1 MLTGNKGKAIIID
14 PDTGEQ
20 LPVRKVR
27 GSKAGG
33 WIELCGP
40 AAPLVVVAGE
50 GIETVLAVRHAMM
63 SCNLDLSTTA
73 FWSLID
79 LGNIGGA
86 AKASIS
92 HPTARDAAGR
102 PRRVPGS
109 DPDLDKPGVV
119 LPASVTHVVLLGD
132 GDSDPVMTQCA
143 MYRGQVRFSAPGRTV
158 YVAWAPPGMDFA
170 DLVCERDGIER
181 IVAILQAAQ
190 PMARPEFPAPEASA
204 RARPAKPALA
214 YVNGAAVP
222 VVPAGGGRGGRGAD
236 VPSGAG
242 GPKGRPV
249 IKIVGGELDRCVN
262 EAESALIGS
271 DPEFYVYAGQLVRPV
286 VHEAP
291 GADMVQPAS
300 TV

>member
-92 HPTARDAAGR
+92 TRPHAMLPGGR
-102 PRRVPGS
+102 AVFQVRTLTDSLRG
-109 DPDLDKPGVV
+109 
-119 LPASVTHVVLLGD
+119 LPASVTTSCCLA
-132 GDSDPVMTQCA
+132 T
-143 MYRGQVRFSAPGRTV
+143 
-158 YVAWAPPGMDFA
+158 
-170 DLVCERDGIER
+170 
-181 IVAILQAAQ
+181 AI
-190 PMARPEFPAPEASA
+190 PTR
-204 RARPAKPALA
+204 
-214 YVNGAAVP
+214 
-222 VVPAGGGRGGRGAD
+222 
-236 VPSGAG
+236 
-242 GPKGRPV
+242 
-249 IKIVGGELDRCVN
+249 
-262 EAESALIGS
+262 
-271 DPEFYVYAGQLVRPV
+271 
-286 VHEAP
+286 
-291 GADMVQPAS
+291 
-300 TV
+300 